1 MRPLPRYRRSPFYS
15 VLLQYATRYTFIR
28 FPFTDSLSELLV
40 DRSRPTFVQNG
51 AIDQSV
57 KTLRAPSHDSGLILA
72 MCGACGG
79 VIEDFSTELAEL
91 NNSDI
96 VSSAGTNTLM
106 EEVQELRAKE
116 RSFDATKL
124 RMRNL
129 EEREA
134 AVQRREVCRRSSKTT
149 PVGLNNKPSS
159 TNYNKKPILSSGH
172 RSWSRRKTPAAG
184 PTSKRGCRLSKPH
197 SKTRSEGL
205 QRGRHCSSTE

>member
-1 MRPLPRYRRSPFYS
+1 
-15 VLLQYATRYTFIR
+15 
-28 FPFTDSLSELLV
+28 
-40 DRSRPTFVQNG
+40 
-51 AIDQSV
+51 
-57 KTLRAPSHDSGLILA
+57 

-134 AVQRREVCRRSSKTT
+134 AVQRREVCGPEGGSSKTA
-149 PVGLNNKPSS
+149 VV
-159 TNYNKKPILSSGH
+159 
-172 RSWSRRKTPAAG
+172 
-184 PTSKRGCRLSKPH
+184 
-197 SKTRSEGL
+197 
-205 QRGRHCSSTE
+205 